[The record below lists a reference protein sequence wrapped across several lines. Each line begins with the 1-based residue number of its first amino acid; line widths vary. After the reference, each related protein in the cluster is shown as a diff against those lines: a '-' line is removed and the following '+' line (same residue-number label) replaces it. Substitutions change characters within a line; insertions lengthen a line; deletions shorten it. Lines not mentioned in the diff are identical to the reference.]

1 MTSPPDQVQPPRR
14 LRALVSWQA
23 NKVATLGARLTGQH
37 MPLAARADFAVLAAL
52 DEYGRLSQAELG
64 RRLGLDRN
72 DVSTVLSRLEQDRS
86 ITRKPDPANLR
97 RNIVAVTRT
106 GLRQLADLQ
115 VHADAVQNEL
125 LDGLDATERAH
136 LVGLLD
142 KVLAQHPT
150 QPA

>member
-1 MTSPPDQVQPPRR
+1 MTSPPDQVQPPQR
-14 LRALVSWQA
+14 LRVLVSWQA

-37 MPLAARADFAVLAAL
+37 MPLTARADFAVLAAL
-52 DEYGRLSQAELG
+52 EEYGRLSQAELG

-72 DVSTVLSRLEQDRS
+72 DVSTILSRLEQDRS

-106 GLRQLADLQ
+106 GLRHLADLQ
-115 VHADAVQNEL
+115 VHADAVQDEL
-125 LDGLDATERAH
+125 LAGLDATERAH
-136 LVGLLD
+136 LVGLLET
-142 KVLAQHPT
+142 VLAQHPA